1 MNIEELRLY
10 CLSKKAVTESF
21 PFDEEALVFKVL
33 DKMFLLT
40 NITGE
45 LRMNIKCDPERA
57 VELREEYSSVL
68 PGYHMNKKHWN
79 TLTLDGTL
87 GPDQVTE
94 LIQHSYDL
102 VVQGLSKK
110 DQKKVK
116 EASSTPLEEEKNWR
130 AEFLRDMSE

>member
-1 MNIEELRLY
+1 MDPTDLRNAL
-10 CLSKKAVTESF
+10 LSLPAVTEEQ
-21 PFDEEALVFKVL
+21 PFGPDVIVYKVMGKMYALSQYDIPLSVNL
-33 DKMFLLT
+33 
-40 NITGE
+40 
-45 LRMNIKCDPERA
+45 KCDPERA
-57 VELREEYSSVL
+57 IELRRKYEAVA

-116 EASSTPLEEEKNWR
+116 EASSTPLEEEKHWR